1 MASTFSGWPAAA
13 FAFYEGLEA
22 DNSRSFWLANKS
34 VYDTAVRAPFDDLS
48 SLVEEEFGPLHVF
61 RPNRDVRFA
70 KDKSPY
76 KTQCYGV
83 GEAEGGERFYVGI
96 SATRLAVGAG
106 FWMMATDQLARYRA
120 AVDSPESGSALVSI
134 VAEARADGLEIEM
147 QGLKTAPRGWPRDHP
162 RIELL
167 RARSLA
173 ALRFFPP
180 SPWIS
185 TPAALGHITEVWRS
199 AAPMNHWLATHIGPS
214 TLPPEES
221 GRR

>member
-1 MASTFSGWPAAA
+1 MSSTFSGWPAAA
-13 FAFYEGLEA
+13 FSFYEGLEA
-22 DNSRSFWLANKS
+22 DNSRAYWLANKS
-34 VYDTAVRAPFDDLS
+34 VYDTAVRAPFDGLS
-48 SLVEEEFGPLHVF
+48 ALVEGEFGPLHVF

-83 GEAEGGERFYVGI
+83 GEADGGEHFYVGI
-96 SATRLAVGAG
+96 SATRLSAGAG
-106 FWMMATDQLARYRA
+106 FWMMATDQLARYRS
-120 AVDSPESGSALVSI
+120 AVDAEVSGSALVAI
-134 VAEARADGLEIEM
+134 VASARADGLEVEM

-173 ALRFFPP
+173 ALRFFLPA
-180 SPWIS
+180 PWIS
-185 TPAALGHITEVWRS
+185 TSSAADRITDVWRS
-199 AAPMNHWLATHIGPS
+199 AAPMNHWLATHVGPS
-214 TLPPEES
+214 TLPPDEV